1 MNTEEN
7 VDDTHWVVNM
17 GYLVG
22 TNTRESEQR
31 EREATNKVKEK
42 YLFF

>member
-1 MNTEEN
+1 MSYDPIYVKQCVCVHVHDYMNTEEN

-22 TNTRESEQR
+22 SNM
-31 EREATNKVKEK
+31 KK
-42 YLFF
+42 